1 MAGESM
7 PCPACG
13 HTLCIPTLAPEPP
26 PPVCAAAPEPP
37 PRAPEPL
44 PPVCVAAPEPP
55 PPVCAAAPEPPPLA
69 PEPPPRAPEPP
80 PPIYTAVPVPKSI
93 SKIHTQ
99 KREVVRQAPVRK
111 RAVVTVAKRCNQPED
126 PGTASAGL
134 AKRRKRPHI
143 AAVAIPAAI
152 LVMGVLW
159 YAWRVLWNATPVMG
173 SNGRV
178 ADLSFPLIWVGGET
192 FDMGSASGDADEQP
206 VHAVRISQ
214 GYWMG
219 GTEVPNGDYQL
230 FLRASAYNGKSD
242 ADGDYLKHVSGGSE
256 MSTNSQHPGVWV
268 SWSNAVAFCNWLTQR
283 ERQAGRLPGNYIYRL
298 PTEAEWELGA
308 RGGRAQPGY
317 RFSGA
322 DGADSVAW
330 YRDNSRGGTR
340 PVGTKRP
347 NELGLLD
354 MSGNVWEWCHD
365 WYQITYPGLA
375 ATDPAGPGKGEF
387 RVLRGGGWNGEESHC
402 RSTCRGRMDP
412 SYTTSFLGFRVALAP
427 ALAPAGQAK

>member
-1 MAGESM
+1 MDDIRFSCPSCDRHLAAPPDMAGESM
-7 PCPACG
+7 ACPACG
-13 HTLCIPTLAPEPP
+13 HALCIPTLVPEPP
-26 PPVCAAAPEPP
+26 
-37 PRAPEPL
+37 

-55 PPVCAAAPEPPPLA
+55 PVAPETLPPVYA
-69 PEPPPRAPEPP
+69 
-80 PPIYTAVPVPKSI
+80 AVPLPKSI
-93 SKIHTQ
+93 SKIQTQ

-111 RAVVTVAKRCNQPED
+111 RAVVTVAKRSKQPDD
-126 PGTASAGL
+126 PGTPAAGRDP
-134 AKRRKRPHI
+134 RRKRPRI
-143 AAVAIPAAI
+143 AAVAIPSAF
-152 LVMGVLW
+152 LVIGVLW
-159 YAWRVLWNATPVMG
+159 YAWRVLWNAAPVMG

-192 FDMGSASGDADEQP
+192 FDMGSDSGDADEQP

-214 GYWMG
+214 GYWIG
-219 GTEVPNGDYQL
+219 GTEVPNSDYQL

-256 MSTNSQHPGVWV
+256 MSTDSQHPVVWV

-283 ERQAGRLPGNYIYRL
+283 ERQAGRLPENYIYRL
-298 PTEAEWELGA
+298 PTEAEWEWAA

-322 DGADSVAW
+322 DDADTVAW
-330 YRDNSRGGTR
+330 YRDNSRGGTQ
-340 PVGTKRP
+340 PVGAKRP

-354 MSGNVWEWCHD
+354 MSGNVWEWCQD
-365 WYQITYPGLA
+365 WYQITYTGLA